1 MEGEVRNVLS
11 HTVINFFFLAKTKI
25 KLNHKKFLKITV
37 KVSIT
42 CKIDAYTNNEI
53 HGHSYT

>member
-1 MEGEVRNVLS
+1 MRNVLS